1 MDRQLA
7 PSMYYL
13 SDAMV
18 VINLERSQRVWKLFS
33 TMRQLVCL
41 SCATTTST
49 RFSSHLFV
57 GRLLFSRPGWLIHRF
72 ASPGRRLTK
81 SRVAPWN
88 VTSVTKSCSIATNV
102 ITIEVV
108 SSGSGLSFSP
118 DHAEAAVGATVRFR
132 FENLTSPLAETISW
146 HPCSDRGQV
155 ERKALQHAPRD
166 ANTVEATITTYG
178 THYFF
183 QANSSHGKKCSDDN
197 IVTVKPLQVAGSHR
211 TLPTGTASATGTGCI
226 HAASTGSGV
235 ASGTRSWPLSTS
247 TVATSTVASVG
258 SEATSSDQSSPS
270 TQASATAP
278 QNCHLLLAKVLW
290 ILSLSALL
298 HLL

>member
-1 MDRQLA
+1 
-7 PSMYYL
+7 MYYL
-13 SDAMV
+13 SDAKV
-18 VINLERSQRVWKLFS
+18 VINLERSQRIWKLFS

-72 ASPGRRLTK
+72 ASARRELTK
-81 SRVAPWN
+81 SRVTPWN

-118 DHAEAAVGATVRFR
+118 QHAEAAVGATIRFR
-132 FENLTSPLAETISW
+132 SENLTSPLAETISW

-155 ERKALQHAPRD
+155 ERRVLQHAPRD
-166 ANTVEATITTYG
+166 SNTVEATITTYG

-183 QANSSHGKKCSDDN
+183 RANSSHGKTCPDDN

-211 TLPTGTASATGTGCI
+211 TLPIGTASATGTGCI

-247 TVATSTVASVG
+247 TVATSTVATSTVATVG

-278 QNCHLLLAKVLW
+278 QNCHALLAKVLW
-290 ILSLSALL
+290 ILSLSALF
-298 HLL
+298 HLP